1 MSPHSGSGWLVR
13 IFDISVTFSWLPHA
27 ASVALYQIR
36 SLFLPKYFHRI
47 STIQHGI
54 THSNN
59 ENQSQLQPSAVLQ
72 WLNDITWHLIHT
84 HLTERGQRN
93 SVQVGNLGK
102 IKTTTQMIA
111 TAILLEACPGPSSFD
126 VAAFLRMPR
135 PAFFTTGVALL
146 YIATVLTVISG
157 FQYLQAAWPVLI
169 GNPAQEVP
177 KEDTPKEDSLPKNVR
192 VPFIG

>member
-1 MSPHSGSGWLVR
+1 MMH
-13 IFDISVTFSWLPHA
+13 I
-27 ASVALYQIR
+27 Y
-36 SLFLPKYFHRI
+36 
-47 STIQHGI
+47 
-54 THSNN
+54 
-59 ENQSQLQPSAVLQ
+59 
-72 WLNDITWHLIHT
+72 
-84 HLTERGQRN
+84 LTERGRRN

-126 VAAFLRMPR
+126 VAAFIRMPR

-157 FQYLQAAWPVLI
+157 FQYLVAAWPVLV
-169 GNPAQEVP
+169 GNPTLEVP
-177 KEDTPKEDSLPKNVR
+177 KEDSPKEEPSPTNVR